1 MTIFKGYL
9 KVIKSMMGLI
19 VIYAV
24 IFFGITFAMQKTVAG
39 TEVEVYQATG
49 LKIGIVDQDQSVM
62 SKGLSEYLKQY
73 HTVIPLENH
82 KSEMQ
87 EKLYY
92 ADVEYIV
99 QIPSNF
105 TAKCIRGEESLSVTK
120 IPGSY
125 KGTYVDQQIN
135 SFLNHAKIYAAA
147 GSSENETVEAVL
159 SAEKAEVAMLDTRG
173 NGGVIPDYIYYF
185 RYVPYLFISL
195 FGYAIGNVLIAMK
208 KSDIQKRM
216 RASAISTQKQS
227 LQGVMAISCLGIL
240 VWMIVLSFSMFM
252 YGNTLWDSGK
262 MCYVIFNTFAMLFVA
277 IGMSYMVG
285 CCVSNM
291 NALNGIVTVLGLG
304 MSFLCG
310 VFVDMNLLSKGVRYV
325 AQFLPVYWYEV
336 ANELLGQY
344 EVFPPQI
351 QADIW
356 KSIGIQMVFAMALF
370 CVGLVVTRMRRQEE

>member
-1 MTIFKGYL
+1 MTVFKGYL
-9 KVIKSMMGLI
+9 KVIKSMSGLI
-19 VIYAV
+19 VMYAA
-24 IFFGITFAMQKTVAG
+24 IFFGITFAIQSTIAD
-39 TEVEVYQATG
+39 TEAEVYQAAG
-49 LKIGIVDQDQSVM
+49 LNVGIVDQDQSVM
-62 SKGLSEYLKQY
+62 SKGLSEYLGQY
-73 HTVIPLENH
+73 HRIIPLEND
-82 KSEMQ
+82 KGEMQ

-99 QIPSNF
+99 QIPSDF
-105 TAKCIRGEESLSVTK
+105 TAKCIRGEKPLSVTK

-135 SFLNHAKIYAAA
+135 SFLNYAKIYAAA
-147 GSSENETVEAVL
+147 GYSESETMEAVL
-159 SAEKAEVAMLDTRG
+159 STEKAEVTMSDRQG
-173 NGGVIPDYIYYF
+173 NGGVIPGYIYYF
-185 RYVPYLFISL
+185 RYVPYLFLSL

-240 VWMIVLSFSMFM
+240 VWMIVLIFSKFM

-277 IGMSYMVG
+277 IGMSYMIG
-285 CCVSNM
+285 CCVSNL
-291 NALNGIVTVLGLG
+291 NALNGIVNLLGLG

-310 VFVDMNLLSKGVRYV
+310 VFVDISLLSKGVRYV
-325 AQFLPVYWYEV
+325 AQFLPVYWYEF

-344 EVFPPQI
+344 EVFPHQV
-351 QADIW
+351 QVDIW
-356 KSIGIQMVFAMALF
+356 KSIGIQAVFAIALF
-370 CVGLVVTRMRRQEE
+370 CIGLVVTRMRRQEE